1 MAADRKRGN
10 CMALGIGS
18 LKEMRLNSITTYL
31 DGISQP
37 NITLKVHSTLMSNWN
52 FLILN
57 YTMLGNISSTF

>member
-10 CMALGIGS
+10 CIALGIGS

-37 NITLKVHSTLMSNWN
+37 NITLKVHST
-52 FLILN
+52 
-57 YTMLGNISSTF
+57 